1 MEKAV
6 QINMKINCFW
16 EHNGNDTILYAL
28 DQVGAYARGESLP
41 AAIAKMPAEIKSYLA
56 WKGDPVPDLIEIVI
70 AEEKESN
77 LDIRDADS
85 DAIFDSEKVPLT
97 REEYEVLKALA
108 LRSAKDLLALYE
120 SIPDKDAGL
129 SPIRKTFYGQ
139 VPVTASEMYGHT
151 KSVNAYYFGEIG
163 IEADNE
169 GDIYECRKRGFDA
182 LEAHPNFLR
191 MPVTEGSYGE
201 SWSVRKMFRRFI
213 WHDRIHGRAMWRGAG
228 RVLGE
233 ETVANSMCFE

>member
-1 MEKAV
+1 
-6 QINMKINCFW
+6 MKIPCFW
-16 EHNGNDTILYAL
+16 EHNRGDTLLYAV
-28 DQVGAYARGESLP
+28 DFPGAFTRGESLS

-56 WKGDPVPDLIEIVI
+56 WKGDPVPDQIEIVI
-70 AEEKESN
+70 AEEKESE

-85 DAIFDSEKVPLT
+85 DAIFDSEKAPLT

-108 LRSAKDLLALYE
+108 LRSAKDFLALYE

-139 VPVTASEMYGHT
+139 FHHTDREMYGHT

-182 LEAHPNFLR
+182 LEAQPDFLKN
-191 MPVTEGSYGE
+191 PVIEGSYGE
-201 SWSVRKMFRRFI
+201 QWSLRKMLRRFI

-228 RVLGE
+228 RVFGE

>member
-1 MEKAV
+1 
-6 QINMKINCFW
+6 MKIPCFW
-16 EHNGNDTILYAL
+16 EHNRGDTLLYAVDL
-28 DQVGAYARGESLP
+28 PGAFTRGESLS
-41 AAIAKMPAEIKSYLA
+41 AAIAKMPAEIESYLA

-70 AEEKESN
+70 AEEKESE

-85 DAIFDSEKVPLT
+85 DAFFDSEKAPLT

-108 LRSAKDLLALYE
+108 LRSAKDFLALYE

-139 VPVTASEMYGHT
+139 VPHTAREMYGHT

-169 GDIYECRKRGFDA
+169 GDILACRRRGFEA
-182 LEAHPNFLR
+182 LEAHPDFLH
-191 MPVTEGSYGE
+191 MPAAEGSYGE
-201 SWSVRKMFRRFI
+201 YWSVRKRLRRFI
-213 WHDRIHGRAMWRGAG
+213 WHDRIHARAMWRGACRMFG
-228 RVLGE
+228 VNGIENPFRFV
-233 ETVANSMCFE
+233 

>member
-1 MEKAV
+1 M
-6 QINMKINCFW
+6 IINCFW
-16 EHNGNDTILYAL
+16 EHNRGDTLLYAVDL
-28 DQVGAYARGESLP
+28 PGAFTRGESLP

-56 WKGDPVPDLIEIVI
+56 WKGDPIPDLMEIVI
-70 AEEKESN
+70 AEEKKSE

-85 DAIFDSEKVPLT
+85 DAIFDSEKAPLT

-129 SPIRKTFYGQ
+129 SPLRKTFYGQ
-139 VPVTASEMYGHT
+139 VPHTAREMYVHT

-169 GDIYECRKRGFDA
+169 GDILACRRRGFEA
-182 LEAHPNFLR
+182 LEAHPDFLH
-191 MPVTEGSYGE
+191 MPAAEGSYGE
-201 SWSVRKMFRRFI
+201 YWSVRKMLRRFI
-213 WHDRIHGRAMWRGAG
+213 WHDRIHAKAMYRMAIKLFGS
-228 RVLGE
+228 E
-233 ETVANSMCFE
+233 NIENPFCF

>member
-1 MEKAV
+1 
-6 QINMKINCFW
+6 MKIPCFW
-16 EHNGNDTILYAL
+16 EHNRGDTLLYAVDL
-28 DQVGAYARGESLP
+28 PGAYARGESLSV
-41 AAIAKMPAEIKSYLA
+41 AIAKMPAEIKSYLA

-70 AEEKESN
+70 AEEKESE

-85 DAIFDSEKVPLT
+85 DAIFDSEKAPLT

-139 VPVTASEMYGHT
+139 VPHTAREMYGHT

-169 GDIYECRKRGFDA
+169 GDILACRRRGFEV
-182 LEAHPNFLR
+182 LEAHPDFLH
-191 MPVTEGSYGE
+191 MPAAEGSYGE
-201 SWSVRKMFRRFI
+201 YWSVRKMLRRFI
-213 WHDRIHGRAMWRGAG
+213 WHDRIHGRAMWRGACRMFG
-228 RVLGE
+228 VNGIENPFRFV
-233 ETVANSMCFE
+233 

>member
-1 MEKAV
+1 
-6 QINMKINCFW
+6 MKIPCFW
-16 EHNGNDTILYAL
+16 EHNRGDTLLYAVDL
-28 DQVGAYARGESLP
+28 PGAFTRGESLS
-41 AAIAKMPAEIKSYLA
+41 AAITKMPAEIESYLA

-70 AEEKESN
+70 AEEKESE

-85 DAIFDSEKVPLT
+85 DAIFDSEKAPLT

-108 LRSAKDLLALYE
+108 LRSAKDFLALYE

-139 VPVTASEMYGHT
+139 VPHTAREMYGHT

-169 GDIYECRKRGFDA
+169 GDILACRRRGFEA
-182 LEAHPNFLR
+182 LEAHPDFLH
-191 MPVTEGSYGE
+191 MPAAEGSYGE
-201 SWSVRKMFRRFI
+201 YWSVRKMLRRFI
-213 WHDRIHGRAMWRGAG
+213 WHDRIHARAMWRGACRMFG
-228 RVLGE
+228 VNGIENPFRFV
-233 ETVANSMCFE
+233 

>member
-1 MEKAV
+1 
-6 QINMKINCFW
+6 MKIPCFW
-16 EHNGNDTILYAL
+16 EHNRGDTLLYAVDL
-28 DQVGAYARGESLP
+28 PGAFTRGESLP

-70 AEEKESN
+70 AEEKESE

-85 DAIFDSEKVPLT
+85 DAIFDSEKAPLT

-108 LRSAKDLLALYE
+108 LRSAKDFLALYE

-139 VPVTASEMYGHT
+139 VPHTAREMYGHT

-169 GDIYECRKRGFDA
+169 GDILACRRRGFEA
-182 LEAHPNFLR
+182 LEAHPDFLH
-191 MPVTEGSYGE
+191 MPAAEGSYGE
-201 SWSVRKMFRRFI
+201 YWSVRKMLRRFI
-213 WHDRIHGRAMWRGAG
+213 WHDRIHARAMWRGACRMFG
-228 RVLGE
+228 VNGIE
-233 ETVANSMCFE
+233 NPFCFA

>member
-1 MEKAV
+1 
-6 QINMKINCFW
+6 MKIPCFW
-16 EHNGNDTILYAL
+16 EHNRGDTLLYAVDL
-28 DQVGAYARGESLP
+28 PGAFTRGESLSV
-41 AAIAKMPAEIKSYLA
+41 AITKMPAEIESYLA

-70 AEEKESN
+70 AEEKESE

-85 DAIFDSEKVPLT
+85 DAIFDSEKAPLT

-108 LRSAKDLLALYE
+108 LRSAKDFLALYE

-139 VPVTASEMYGHT
+139 VPHTAREMYGHT

-169 GDIYECRKRGFDA
+169 GDILACRRRGFEA
-182 LEAHPNFLR
+182 LEAHPDFLH
-191 MPVTEGSYGE
+191 MPAAEGSYGE
-201 SWSVRKMFRRFI
+201 YWSVRKMLRRFI
-213 WHDRIHGRAMWRGAG
+213 WHDRIHARAMWRGACRMFG
-228 RVLGE
+228 VNGIENPFRFV
-233 ETVANSMCFE
+233 

>member
-1 MEKAV
+1 
-6 QINMKINCFW
+6 MKIPCFW
-16 EHNGNDTILYAL
+16 EHNRGDTLLYAVDL
-28 DQVGAYARGESLP
+28 PGAYARGESLP
-41 AAIAKMPAEIKSYLA
+41 AAIAKMTAEIKSYLA

-70 AEEKESN
+70 AEEKESE

-85 DAIFDSEKVPLT
+85 DAILDSEKAPLT

-108 LRSAKDLLALYE
+108 LRSAKDFQALYE

-139 VPVTASEMYGHT
+139 VPHTAREMYAHT

-169 GDIYECRKRGFDA
+169 GDILTCRRRGFEA
-182 LEAHPNFLR
+182 LEAHPDFLH
-191 MPVTEGSYGE
+191 MPAAEGSYGE
-201 SWSVRKMFRRFI
+201 YWSVRKMLRRFI
-213 WHDRIHGRAMWRGAG
+213 WHDRIHARAMWRGACRMFG
-228 RVLGE
+228 VNGIENPFRFV
-233 ETVANSMCFE
+233 